1 MAEKTNSSTKPSKSD
16 FIREQP
22 HTMSAADVIAK
33 GEAEGI
39 TLSTDLVYGV
49 RSRARLKK
57 ATKVAAKNTAAVKK
71 GDVTKAA
78 QTAKADFVQ
87 KRPAASPKVRSPAKT
102 GKAKTKGETR
112 TATPR
117 KGAAVPRPIVTT
129 SSAEGLLGAVA
140 AEIGLAR
147 AMEILA
153 GERARVRAL
162 MRG

>member
-1 MAEKTNSSTKPSKSD
+1 VAVSATRRTVRGAALKLPVLLRPCKNSRRNMAAEKTNSSTKPSKSE

-22 HTMSAADVIAK
+22 LTMSAADVIAK

-57 ATKVAAKNTAAVKK
+57 AT
-71 GDVTKAA
+71 
-78 QTAKADFVQ
+78 
-87 KRPAASPKVRSPAKT
+87 KVRSPAKT

-129 SSAEGLLGAVA
+129 SSAEELLRAVA

-153 GERARVRAL
+153 GARARVRAL